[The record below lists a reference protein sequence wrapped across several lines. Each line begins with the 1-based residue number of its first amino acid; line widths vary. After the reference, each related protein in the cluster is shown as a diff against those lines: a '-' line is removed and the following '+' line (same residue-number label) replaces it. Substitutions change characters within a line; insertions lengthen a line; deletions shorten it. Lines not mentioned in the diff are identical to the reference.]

1 MKPPLILPMK
11 LAMGSVAWSA
21 VTKRQKDWR
30 QKNRI
35 RTFLFLSHIFLS
47 SRWVRACFIEDRIT
61 VETRSTA
68 DSFLWALQRC
78 SKPRVHPE
86 TGEVTH
92 EARYLNAV

>member
-1 MKPPLILPMK
+1 MRTSFIPTELVI
-11 LAMGSVAWSA
+11 GSAARSA
-21 VTKRQKDWR
+21 VTETQKDWR

-35 RTFLFLSHIFLS
+35 RTFLFLSQIFLS